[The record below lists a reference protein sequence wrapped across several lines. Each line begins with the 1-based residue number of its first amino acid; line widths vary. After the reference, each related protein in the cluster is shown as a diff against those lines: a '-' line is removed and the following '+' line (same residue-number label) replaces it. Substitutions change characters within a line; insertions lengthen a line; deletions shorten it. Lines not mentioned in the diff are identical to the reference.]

1 MPRHKPN
8 QFARFAAVGSL
19 IGAIVLIA
27 VTVSSSGG
35 GSDDDGD
42 DGGGN
47 NGAVERSEPTQR
59 GERALDKGIYRVKE
73 GDTLAQIAQ
82 DTGVELDTL
91 LELNPKLDPQALS
104 PGQRV
109 RLR

>member
-1 MPRHKPN
+1 MPRRKPN
-8 QFARFAAVGSL
+8 QFARVAAVVAL
-19 IGAIVLIA
+19 LGAFTLIA
-27 VTVSSSGG
+27 VTIASSGG
-35 GSDDDGD
+35 
-42 DGGGN
+42 DGGDGGN
-47 NGAVERSEPTQR
+47 GGANERSEPTRR
-59 GERALDKGIYRVKE
+59 GERALENGVYKVKE
-73 GDTLAQIAQ
+73 GDTLAQIAH